1 LKRLLVT
8 VATIALCVSLFGCS
22 KDKPKVR
29 VGNQR
34 NDITDVQLKRQS
46 GNTYN
51 INDVGR
57 NSTTGYIEVD
67 VSTYEVDAKPEN
79 VSGNATTFFTAE
91 EDKLYTIVV
100 LNTNPPTVR
109 VDTP

>member
-1 LKRLLVT
+1 MKILLT
-8 VATIALCVSLFGCS
+8 TILTIGVCYGLIGCS

-29 VGNQR
+29 VNNQR
-34 NDITDVQLKRQS
+34 ADITDVQLKRQS
-46 GNTYN
+46 GNTIN

-79 VSGNATTFFTAE
+79 VSGNTTTFFSAE
-91 EDKLYTIVV
+91 EDKLYTVVV
-100 LNTNPPTVR
+100 LNTTPPAVR